1 MERPPLARRPPAAFL
16 RRPPQPTHAAHER
29 LDLWHL
35 ELQKSMQA
43 VADAFVDLSVS
54 TDSVE
59 RLWQSALQMRCE
71 FLQHQPEAVSS
82 VAVAEVKEN
91 WIGKLSQLYSKQV
104 RRPLEKNEIVYT
116 VEDKAADG
124 ASIFTATVSAI
135 DFRGGPYKGEPSRSK
150 KLAEHSAASVALDME
165 FGGDAVAMTF
175 AKVKQEPETFPE
187 RGVKRNAEEA
197 VVSPKQKLNEQLRLL
212 VDREISKDCI
222 AYHTDQVEGVYQ
234 SSVCVVCYD
243 NQTFAGQPA
252 ASKKEAEQSAAEAA
266 LVALED
272 VLRPAVEAQQ
282 EKKRRKLEEK
292 RRRDKE
298 RKGGNGEAVDY
309 D

>member
-1 MERPPLARRPPAAFL
+1 
-16 RRPPQPTHAAHER
+16 
-29 LDLWHL
+29 
-35 ELQKSMQA
+35 MQA